1 MYYFSRAKALIDMNL
16 FMKMNIKHTGNNKC
30 IQQKKKKKLVWFFFK
45 HFYSIDQKW
54 KWYLKKVYLQFLD
67 ISK

>member
-30 IQQKKKKKLVWFFFK
+30 IQQKKKKKLVWFFLNIFIQL
-45 HFYSIDQKW
+45 SRNES
-54 KWYLKKVYLQFLD
+54 D
-67 ISK
+67 I

>member
-30 IQQKKKKKLVWFFFK
+30 IQQKKNKKLVWFFFK
-45 HFYSIDQKW
+45 HFYSIEQK
-54 KWYLKKVYLQFLD
+54 
-67 ISK
+67 

>member
-30 IQQKKKKKLVWFFFK
+30 IQQKKKKNLCGFFLNIFIQL
-45 HFYSIDQKW
+45 SRNES
-54 KWYLKKVYLQFLD
+54 D
-67 ISK
+67 I